1 MNATQAEKHAIPSP
15 NRPNYD
21 LDDDDEDLA
30 RWPKLRSLLIV
41 ARETLLPVYL
51 ATDAAAM
58 RQQKR
63 HSWLVLWAAIFGTLA
78 VLCAIFELSD
88 VIPISRS
95 VLSIV
100 ELIAAFIA
108 IVVVVLGIYSALH
121 PDWLL
126 QRFLAEQCR
135 FVKFHIL
142 LNPAVWHGRTGD
154 EIRSTVEAMSQAL
167 RNPNEHLIHEWVTWR
182 VQIAKRFDPLPK
194 DIPEDVVKELVDYYK
209 TKRLQNQQRYFDRQA
224 LRRHRWER
232 WTRNV
237 SPTCFFLSIVAAF
250 SHFLFEWLA
259 GESHEGWFHF
269 LAGVFVLL
277 AAALPVLAMGVRTF
291 RAAHEFGR
299 NKLRFEGMSHFLSE
313 ILVLVETQESA
324 SSVMPLLREAE
335 IALDSEHRAWL
346 RLMIE
351 AEWFG

>member
-1 MNATQAEKHAIPSP
+1 MKQSVPSS
-15 NRPNYD
+15 NRSNYD
-21 LDDDDEDLA
+21 LDDDEADLA

-41 ARETLLPVYL
+41 AREALLPVYL

-58 RQQKR
+58 KQQKR
-63 HSWLVLWAAIFGTLA
+63 HSWLVLSAAIFGTLA

-88 VIPISRS
+88 VIRISRS
-95 VLSIV
+95 ILSFI

-142 LNPAVWHGRTGD
+142 LNPAVWYGRSS
-154 EIRSTVEAMSQAL
+154 EEMRSSVEAMSESL
-167 RNPNEHLIHEWVTWR
+167 RNPEEHLIHEWVTWR
-182 VQIAKRFDPLPK
+182 VQIAKRFDPIPN
-194 DIPEDVVKELVDYYK
+194 DIPDEVVKELVDYYK
-209 TKRLQNQQRYFDRQA
+209 VKRLQNQQRYFDRQA
-224 LRRHRWER
+224 KRRLLWEQ

-237 SPTCFFLSIVAAF
+237 SPACFFLSIVAAF

-259 GESHEGWFHF
+259 GESHEGWLHF
-269 LAGVFVLL
+269 IAGVFVLL
-277 AAALPVLAMGVRTF
+277 AAALPVFAMGVRTF

-313 ILVLVETQESA
+313 IQVLAEAQVSP

>member
-1 MNATQAEKHAIPSP
+1 MNTTKSRNHPAPVP
-15 NRPNYD
+15 NRSNYD
-21 LDDDDEDLA
+21 LDDDEADLA
-30 RWPKLRSLLIV
+30 RWPKLRSLLTV

-51 ATDAAAM
+51 ATDAAAL
-58 RQQKR
+58 RQQQR

-78 VLCAIFELSD
+78 VLSAIFELSD
-88 VIPISRS
+88 VVPISSS

-100 ELIAAFIA
+100 ELLAASIA
-108 IVVVVLGIYSALH
+108 IVVVGQGIYSSLH

-135 FVKFHIL
+135 SVKFHIL
-142 LNPAVWHGRTGD
+142 LNPAIWHSRSGD
-154 EIRSTVEAMSQAL
+154 EIQATVEAMSQAL
-167 RNPNEHLIHEWVTWR
+167 RNPDVHLIREWVTWR

-194 DIPEDVVKELVDYYK
+194 DFPEDVVKDLVDYYK
-209 TKRLQNQQRYFDRQA
+209 VKRLQDQQRYFDRQA
-224 LRRHRWER
+224 ERRHRWER

-237 SPTCFFLSIVAAF
+237 SPACFFLSILAAF

-259 GESHEGWFHF
+259 GESHEGWLHF

-277 AAALPVLAMGVRTF
+277 AAALPVLSMGVRTF

-313 ILVLVETQESA
+313 ILVLTQTQDSPKA
-324 SSVMPLLREAE
+324 VIPLLREAE
-335 IALDSEHRAWL
+335 IALESEHRAWL